1 MNKEGLASV
10 AALLFIFLLN
20 VYGKVSDRI
29 EDRRHRKDETSRREN
44 FEQDAA
50 RQERQIDL
58 LTEIVSTMNNHN
70 YITMQPYEIL
80 GFTLTEWNLLPK
92 SEQDELID
100 DRKWTVIPSKRDN
113 KILIVG
119 ENAPFNQVS
128 LKEYQEGVK

>member
-1 MNKEGLASV
+1 MNKEGLASI

-29 EDRRHRKDETSRREN
+29 EERRHRKDEESRREN

-58 LTEIVSTMNNHN
+58 LAEIVSTMNNHN

-80 GFTLTEWNLLPK
+80 GFTQAEWNLLPK
-92 SEQDELID
+92 SEQDDLID
-100 DRKWTVIPSKRDN
+100 ERKWVTIPSKRDN
-113 KILIVG
+113 KLLIVG
-119 ENAPFNQVS
+119 ENAPSNQVS